1 MISKRMQFY
10 QSHSR
15 YWLPSK
21 LNNKK
26 PVILSET
33 AKSIIRPTITPKT
46 YDEDKQYD
54 LVYIVKASEYN
65 PDLQMSL
72 RSVAKF
78 CDYRNIWII
87 GYKPTWVKNTNH
99 IATKQNQDKWKNS
112 ITNYLAAC
120 NCPEISE
127 NFILMNDD
135 FFALKPIRNWRT
147 SLNVCLGTLE
157 EEVEKNKDDIK
168 KSRWKYGFDY
178 ALDILNTLNCKNT
191 YNYEAHL
198 PIIINKQNFLN
209 MMNLPIIREFM
220 TTKKVLHKRSMYKNL
235 YPEYSTAKPKIIS
248 DVKITIEKDLDD
260 SWLQGEWLSVFDNTV
275 SNHKQ
280 FPILNNFLYTLFPSK
295 CKYEK

>member
-15 YWLPSK
+15 YWLSSK
-21 LNNKK
+21 LNVKK

-46 YDEDKQYD
+46 NDEDKQYD

-135 FFALKPIRNWRT
+135 FFALKPIRDWRR

-220 TTKKVLHKRSMYKNL
+220 TTKKVLHKRSIYKNL
-235 YPEYSTAKPKIIS
+235 YPEYPTTKPKIIS

-280 FPILNNFLYTLFPSK
+280 FPVLNNFLYTLFPSK

>member
-1 MISKRMQFY
+1 MQFY

-15 YWLPSK
+15 YWLSSK
-21 LNNKK
+21 LNTKR

-135 FFALKPIRNWRT
+135 FFALKPIRDWRR

-209 MMNLPIIREFM
+209 MMNLPLIREFM
-220 TTKKVLHKRSMYKNL
+220 TTRKVLHKRSIYKNL

>member
-1 MISKRMQFY
+1 MLSKRMQFY

-15 YWLPSK
+15 YWLSSK
-21 LNNKK
+21 LNVKK

-46 YDEDKQYD
+46 NDEDKQYD

-157 EEVEKNKDDIK
+157 EEVEKNKNDIK

-209 MMNLPIIREFM
+209 MMNLPLIREFM
-220 TTKKVLHKRSMYKNL
+220 TTKKVLHKRSIYKNL

>member
-15 YWLPSK
+15 YWSPSK
-21 LNNKK
+21 LNTKK

-46 YDEDKQYD
+46 NDEDKQYD

-220 TTKKVLHKRSMYKNL
+220 TTKKVLHKRSIYKNL

-275 SNHKQ
+275 GNHKQ
-280 FPILNNFLYTLFPSK
+280 FPLLNHFLYTLFPSK

>member
-1 MISKRMQFY
+1 MQFY

-15 YWLPSK
+15 YWLPSR
-21 LNNKK
+21 LNTKK

-46 YDEDKQYD
+46 NDEDKQYD

-198 PIIINKQNFLN
+198 PIIINKQNFIN
-209 MMNLPIIREFM
+209 IMNLPIIREFM
-220 TTKKVLHKRSMYKNL
+220 TTKKVLHKRSIYKNL

-280 FPILNNFLYTLFPSK
+280 FPVLNHFLYTLFPSK

>member
-15 YWLPSK
+15 YWLSSK
-21 LNNKK
+21 PNVKK

-46 YDEDKQYD
+46 NDEDKQYD

-135 FFALKPIRNWRT
+135 FFALKPIRDWRR
-147 SLNVCLGTLE
+147 SLNVCLGMLE

-168 KSRWKYGFDY
+168 RSRWKYGFDY

-220 TTKKVLHKRSMYKNL
+220 TTKKVLHKRSIYKNL
-235 YPEYSTAKPKIIS
+235 YPEYPTAKPKIIS

-280 FPILNNFLYTLFPSK
+280 FPVLNNFLYTLFPSK

>member
-15 YWLPSK
+15 YWLSSK
-21 LNNKK
+21 LGNKK

-46 YDEDKQYD
+46 NDEDKQYD

-168 KSRWKYGFDY
+168 RSRWKYGFDY

-220 TTKKVLHKRSMYKNL
+220 TTKKVLHKRSIYKNL
-235 YPEYSTAKPKIIS
+235 YPEYPIAKPKIIS

>member
-1 MISKRMQFY
+1 MLSKRMQFY

-15 YWLPSK
+15 YWLSSK
-21 LNNKK
+21 LNVKK

-46 YDEDKQYD
+46 NDEDKQYD

-157 EEVEKNKDDIK
+157 EEVEKNKNDIK

-209 MMNLPIIREFM
+209 MMNLPLIREFM
-220 TTKKVLHKRSMYKNL
+220 TTKKVLHKRSIYKNL

-280 FPILNNFLYTLFPSK
+280 FPVLNNFLYTLFPSK